1 MATFKVVVFDKR
13 SDGFYSVFIRI
24 TQNRKKTHVKTDKVV
39 NDKGV
44 VKGTKEVKDSFVLE
58 SCMATINKWVE
69 KLNKVDSKDWTV
81 LQVRDYLLKSD
92 QELSFSDFARSY
104 INSLYDELQEGTI
117 RTYANSLQSLE
128 KFAGS
133 QKILFSQL
141 TVPFV
146 NSWLDSLSAIAHVRA
161 PIRYLLRKYSRR
173 L

>member
-69 KLNKVDSKDWTV
+69 KLNRVDSKDWTV
-81 LQVRDYLLKSD
+81 LQIRDYLLKSD
-92 QELSFSDFARSY
+92 QELCFSDFARSY
-104 INSLYDELQEGTI
+104 ISSISNELQEGLNCSGFFG
-117 RTYANSLQSLE
+117 RCSDVPC
-128 KFAGS
+128 
-133 QKILFSQL
+133 LFG
-141 TVPFV
+141 
-146 NSWLDSLSAIAHVRA
+146 DG
-161 PIRYLLRKYSRR
+161 
-173 L
+173 